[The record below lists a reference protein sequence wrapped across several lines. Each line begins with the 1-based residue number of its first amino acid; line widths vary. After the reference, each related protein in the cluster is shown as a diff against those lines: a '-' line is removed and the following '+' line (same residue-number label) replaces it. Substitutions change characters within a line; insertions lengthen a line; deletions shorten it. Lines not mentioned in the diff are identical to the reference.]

1 MAKHHIPFTVSDH
14 CAKLFASMFRDSAI
28 AKSFK
33 CGRKKAT
40 AIIEVVAQEI
50 KKGMFSRLQES
61 QFFSIQIDETTDI
74 TIDQQCGVMLR
85 FFTM

>member
-1 MAKHHIPFTVSDH
+1 MQGCET
-14 CAKLFASMFRDSAI
+14 I

-40 AIIEVVAQEI
+40 AVVEVVAQEVRQGI
-50 KKGMFSRLQES
+50 LCCLTDS

-74 TIDQQCGVMLR
+74 TISQRCGVCNKLDKVG
-85 FFTM
+85 